1 MVEQTH
7 DSPVGATADAKLAET
22 LSDAVEAELGSFIK
36 LELAAEQMLEDET
49 LLVKA
54 YIKDDAAKA
63 QSYLMELGSEIKLL
77 ESRTAQWL
85 LDAADPTAIDWY
97 RLAHL
102 MGHGDQ
108 VLMAGEVAENESL
121 RCLDCGA
128 GTKVTGLVTLQ
139 PCQNCQCDVFQR
151 QPRNH

>member
-1 MVEQTH
+1 MVEQSHDTH
-7 DSPVGATADAKLAET
+7 VGAVLDTNLTET

-49 LLVKA
+49 LLVQA

-97 RLAHL
+97 RLVHL
-102 MGHGDQ
+102 MGHSEQ

-128 GTKVTGLVTLQ
+128 GTKITGLVTLK
-139 PCQNCQCDVFQR
+139 PCQNCLCEVFQR